1 MIEGINVIPVKSVV
15 ETLKI
20 LNGEIEIE
28 NYVERMKNEINAVW
42 KNEEIERNEDFEEKL
57 DFSDVKGQ
65 FLAKR
70 AMEIAA
76 AGGHNIFLIGDPGSG
91 KSMLAKRLV
100 TILPDMSNE
109 EIIET
114 TKIYSVSGLLSEE
127 NPIISKRPFRNPHH
141 SSTQVSLVGG
151 LSRVGEMTLALNG
164 VFFMDELAE
173 FASKTLESLRQP
185 LEDGKVTISRATVSV
200 VYPVKNITVA
210 ASNPTPSGYFR
221 DDPLCIDSLREIK
234 RYEKKFSGPFLD
246 RMDLY
251 VEIRRLKKEEIFS
264 KEELESS
271 REIKKRVEKARKIQ
285 EKRFKLGLLNA
296 NMSKRQIAKYCK
308 IDKDTQQIFENAIE
322 KMKLSARMHDKIL
335 KVSRTIADLENS
347 ENIEME
353 HLLEALNYRKK

>member
-1 MIEGINVIPVKSVV
+1 
-15 ETLKI
+15 
-20 LNGEIEIE
+20 
-28 NYVERMKNEINAVW
+28 
-42 KNEEIERNEDFEEKL
+42 
-57 DFSDVKGQ
+57 
-65 FLAKR
+65 
-70 AMEIAA
+70 
-76 AGGHNIFLIGDPGSG
+76 
-91 KSMLAKRLV
+91 
-100 TILPDMSNE
+100 MSNE

-151 LSRVGEMTLALNG
+151 LSRVGEITLALNG

-185 LEDGKVTISRATVSV
+185 LEDGKVTISRAAVSV

-234 RYEKKFSGPFLD
+234 SYEKKFSGPFLD

-251 VEIRRLKKEEIFS
+251 VEMRRLKKEEIFS
-264 KEELESS
+264 KEESESS
-271 REIKKRVEKARKIQ
+271 EEIKKRVEKARKIQ
-285 EKRFKLGLLNA
+285 KKRFKTELLNA
-296 NMSKRQIAKYCK
+296 NMSKRQIVKYCK
-308 IDKDTQQIFENAIE
+308 IDKNTQQIFENAIE